1 MRILPQKNENEKV
14 SIPKAKFRILRFRFS
29 LRLKD
34 VLFPI
39 DGSELAEA
47 LARVGYSIQ
56 PKLPPARARM
66 RISFSGEI
74 ARKNGIA
81 IDGNSDRG
89 ILGVT
94 AKSYDSAMTAYDEV
108 RAIISNE
115 LKIDIEERSRFFEI
129 IAEYKF
135 DSVKN
140 PLASIGKAFG
150 GTRTLKDM
158 SDIFSHRTSM
168 YSLRLVS
175 EGKVP
180 NQEEWLDITI
190 EPDLIKPDSTY
201 NIAVVFR
208 SSQKKIVGQFGK
220 DLETRL
226 SRAIDAIE
234 S

>member
-1 MRILPQKNENEKV
+1 
-14 SIPKAKFRILRFRFS
+14 
-29 LRLKD
+29 
-34 VLFPI
+34 VLFPV

-47 LARVGYSIQ
+47 LTRVGYSIQ

-66 RISFSGEI
+66 RISFAGEI

-94 AKSYDSAMTAYDEV
+94 AKSYDSAMAAYDEL

-115 LKIDIEERSRFFEI
+115 LKINIEERSRFFEI

-140 PLASIGKAFG
+140 PLESMSKTFGK
-150 GTRTLKDM
+150 TRTLE
-158 SDIFSHRTSM
+158 DISNVFEHKVST

-175 EGKVP
+175 EGKIP

-190 EPDLIKPDSTY
+190 EPDTIKPDLTY
-201 NIAVVFR
+201 NIQAIFR
-208 SSQKKIVGQFGK
+208 SSQKKTVEQFGK

-226 SRAIDAIE
+226 SKVIETIE

>member
-1 MRILPQKNENEKV
+1 V
-14 SIPKAKFRILRFRFS
+14 SVPKGKFRILRFRFS
-29 LRLKD
+29 LRLND

-39 DGSELAEA
+39 DGSELVEA
-47 LARVGYSIQ
+47 LARVGYSVQ

-66 RISFSGEI
+66 RISFAGEI
-74 ARKNGIA
+74 ARKNGIT

-94 AKSYDSAMTAYDEV
+94 AKSYDSAMATYDEV

-115 LKIDIEERSRFFEI
+115 LKINIEERSRFFEI

-135 DSVKN
+135 DSAKN

-150 GTRTLKDM
+150 GTRKLKDI
-158 SDIFSHRTSM
+158 SDIFNQKTSM
-168 YSLRLVS
+168 YSLRLVP

-201 NIAVVFR
+201 NIAVIFR
-208 SSQKKIVGQFGK
+208 SSQKKIVEQFGK

-226 SRAIDAIE
+226 SKAIDTIE

>member
-1 MRILPQKNENEKV
+1 M
-14 SIPKAKFRILRFRFS
+14 SIPKGKFRILRFRLS
-29 LRLKD
+29 LRLSD
-34 VLFPI
+34 VLFPV
-39 DGSELAEA
+39 DGNELAEA

-66 RISFSGEI
+66 RLSFVGEI
-74 ARKNGIA
+74 ARKNGIT

-94 AKSYDSAMTAYDEV
+94 AKSYDSAMAAYDEL

-115 LKIDIEERSRFFEI
+115 LKINIEEKSSFFEI

-135 DSVKN
+135 VSVKN
-140 PLASIGKAFG
+140 PLESISKAFG
-150 GTRTLKDM
+150 STRTLKDM
-158 SDIFSHRTSM
+158 SDIFGHKTSM

-190 EPDLIKPDSTY
+190 EPDTIKPDSTY
-201 NIAVVFR
+201 NIVVIFR
-208 SSQKKIVGQFGK
+208 SSQKKIVEQFGK
-220 DLETRL
+220 DLETKL
-226 SRAIDAIE
+226 SKAIDTIE

>member
-1 MRILPQKNENEKV
+1 MKESEKAPIQKG
-14 SIPKAKFRILRFRFS
+14 KFRTLRFRFS
-29 LRLKD
+29 LRLSD
-34 VLFPI
+34 VLFPL
-39 DGSELAEA
+39 DGREFADA
-47 LARVGYSIQ
+47 LAHVGYSIQ

-66 RISFSGEI
+66 RISFAGEI
-74 ARKNGIA
+74 ARKDGITV
-81 IDGNSDRG
+81 DGNSDRG

-94 AKSYDSAMTAYDEV
+94 AKSYDSAMATYDEV

-115 LKIDIEERSRFFEI
+115 LEINIEERSRFFEI

-150 GTRTLKDM
+150 GTRTLKDI
-158 SDIFSHRTSM
+158 SDIFGQRTSM

-180 NQEEWLDITI
+180 NQEEWLDISI
-190 EPDLIKPDSTY
+190 EPDSIKPDSTY

-208 SSQKKIVGQFGK
+208 SRQKKIVEQFGK
-220 DLETRL
+220 DLEARL
-226 SRAIDAIE
+226 SKVIDNIE
-234 S
+234 R